1 MKKITQRKVLTRREV
16 QLSQEE
22 LVDDLITPLSSF
34 DQEVIYQYT
43 VEQENSL
50 KLFNKNYGNLLYGRK
65 DEKGNV
71 ILPNTGYFSQN
82 QRIRSAPFCFN
93 FVSDAYEDFV
103 RSWRGYVNAG
113 IIKENDDLSIEA
125 VKGYVNFEDLYE
137 NKFKEY
143 SSIFL
148 QFVKLNNLNKEIVDW
163 NSFLNQFSKFISSLC
178 PSNPVTPSNFI
189 ESRYCDDHI
198 SGLVLSFADKDSN
211 KYSNKQDFLDNI
223 NFNIFNQLA
232 NIHGFILDKNEPWKL
247 YFNIYSPKA
256 MEYFEKYK
264 RETDFFKSFFLKAQL
279 FDLYYFRKNIMELYN
294 MFVTNKPSIMEKTL
308 ESCKGETVTK
318 TRKIERSLLS
328 KDFMQAELNNKPDIK
343 WWRLYVYSLICEKN
357 VSMTQQRFDQI
368 VMDSHKLY
376 ITLDMDEALRYLNS
390 LLRSA
395 PPARS
400 KERNFSF

>member
-1 MKKITQRKVLTRREV
+1 MKKITQRKVLTEREV
-16 QLSQEE
+16 QLSQED

-65 DEKGNV
+65 DEKGNT

-82 QRIRSAPFCFN
+82 QRITNAPFCFN

-125 VKGYVNFEDLYE
+125 VKGYVNFEELYK
-137 NKFKEY
+137 NKFEEY

-178 PSNPVTPSNFI
+178 PSNPVTPSSFI

-232 NIHGFILDKNEPWKL
+232 NIHGFILHKNEPWKL